1 MSIIQQKRNN
11 ATSSF
16 FYQELLVNDDAY
28 KKTLASSARSRYRE
42 LLIGLN
48 DIGYVVVDDFFSQ
61 LECNKAIC
69 EIERLF
75 NGFPEKVVHD
85 SLASDNRLFG
95 VEKVS
100 DLDEIRKINN
110 SELIDEVTSIFYND
124 MYSGFTMAAKMVFQP
139 NNLGS
144 GGGWHR
150 DSAQKKQIKS
160 ILYLCDVEQQGGPFQ
175 YLEKSHLPHNVF
187 ADTFIFGCL
196 PNQRRFSDDEIEKIK
211 ETKKYK
217 LATLTAKAGTL
228 ILADTRG
235 LHRGMPIQK
244 GSRYALTNYFWG
256 GSNIPEHIKKL
267 CVKY

>member
-1 MSIIQQKRNN
+1 MKKKPLEL
-11 ATSSF
+11 TKSF
-16 FYQELLVNDDAY
+16 FMQELLINCEEY
-28 KKTLASSARSRYRE
+28 KKTLSSAVSSQYKD
-42 LLIGLN
+42 IIFSLN
-48 DIGYVVVDDFFSQ
+48 EIGYAVVDGFFND
-61 LECNKAIC
+61 LECKNAVL
-69 EIERLF
+69 EIERLLEY
-75 NGFPEKVVHD
+75 FPEKVVHD